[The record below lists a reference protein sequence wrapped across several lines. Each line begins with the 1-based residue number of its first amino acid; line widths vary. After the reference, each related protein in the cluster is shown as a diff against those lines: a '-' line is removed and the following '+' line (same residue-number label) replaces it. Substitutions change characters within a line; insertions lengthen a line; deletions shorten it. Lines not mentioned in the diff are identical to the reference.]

1 LSVRA
6 LAKSPT
12 KSEKPFGNPIDSA
25 AINAAT
31 AIKAPRDEDISVEG
45 TEMILIT
52 THVSMALHFWALTFT
67 TAYSVL
73 LFVGCL
79 AVVYA
84 SPSVDQTIR
93 APEPAIDEDAQK
105 KRAAL
110 VPFIP
115 HRAKMPVEDQGLDWA
130 A

>member
-1 LSVRA
+1 
-6 LAKSPT
+6 
-12 KSEKPFGNPIDSA
+12 
-25 AINAAT
+25 
-31 AIKAPRDEDISVEG
+31 
-45 TEMILIT
+45 MMLIT
-52 THVSMALHFWALTFT
+52 MHVSEALHFWALTFT

-79 AVVYA
+79 SVVYA

-115 HRAKMPVEDQGLDWA
+115 RRAKKPVEDQALDWA

>member
-1 LSVRA
+1 
-6 LAKSPT
+6 
-12 KSEKPFGNPIDSA
+12 
-25 AINAAT
+25 
-31 AIKAPRDEDISVEG
+31 
-45 TEMILIT
+45 MMLIT
-52 THVSMALHFWALTFT
+52 MHVSEALQFWALTFT

-73 LFVGCL
+73 LFVGSL

-84 SPSVDQTIR
+84 SPNVDQTIR

-115 HRAKMPVEDQGLDWA
+115 RRTKIPVEDQALDWA

>member
-1 LSVRA
+1 
-6 LAKSPT
+6 
-12 KSEKPFGNPIDSA
+12 
-25 AINAAT
+25 
-31 AIKAPRDEDISVEG
+31 
-45 TEMILIT
+45 MILIT
-52 THVSMALHFWALTFT
+52 MHVSMALHFWALTFT

-84 SPSVDQTIR
+84 SPNSDETIR
-93 APEPAIDEDAQK
+93 APERAVDEDAQK

-115 HRAKMPVEDQGLDWA
+115 RRAKIPVEDQALDWA

>member
-1 LSVRA
+1 
-6 LAKSPT
+6 
-12 KSEKPFGNPIDSA
+12 
-25 AINAAT
+25 
-31 AIKAPRDEDISVEG
+31 
-45 TEMILIT
+45 MILIT
-52 THVSMALHFWALTFT
+52 MHVSMALHFWALTFT

-110 VPFIP
+110 VAFIP

>member
-1 LSVRA
+1 
-6 LAKSPT
+6 
-12 KSEKPFGNPIDSA
+12 
-25 AINAAT
+25 
-31 AIKAPRDEDISVEG
+31 
-45 TEMILIT
+45 MMLIT
-52 THVSMALHFWALTFT
+52 MHVSVALHFWALTFT

-84 SPSVDQTIR
+84 SPNVNQTIR

-105 KRAAL
+105 KRA

-115 HRAKMPVEDQGLDWA
+115 RRAKIPAEDQALDWA